1 MNGVYMSKIE
11 IGKKIKFQTNTGAI
25 VGQIVGQNDVKN
37 FILKVD
43 KRSPVKGF
51 RLTPDMLYTVSDH
64 LEIGTKT
71 ALKGHTFWH
80 LSKNDEVDD
89 ATDADLLPEEAV
101 EEKASTAASTVAE
114 PSYAERVTGTTE
126 QKETKMTDKKTAF
139 QIVKSDGEEAAYR
152 VAGKRIS
159 QGGSALI
166 TKMLKSGLGPEH
178 GASVEAI
185 MQTPAGIALTQLAMG
200 WGITMA
206 GQNMGGMAAD
216 PRLQKLASEFRIQG
230 TAEGL
235 DMVVGGVMEHL
246 MPVLNDAL
254 KMLPGGDEKTVTN
267 ARIAEVVEAPAAVVA
282 PVKEAEELT
291 LDDVPVEG
299 KKAAAGK

>member
-1 MNGVYMSKIE
+1 MSKVE
-11 IGKKIKFQTNTGAI
+11 IGKQIKFQTNAGAI
-25 VGQIVGQNDVKN
+25 VGKVVGQNDNQN

-51 RLTPDMLYTVSDH
+51 RLSPDMLYTVSDH
-64 LEIGTKT
+64 IQIGTKA

-89 ATDADLLPEEAV
+89 ATEADLLPEEAK
-101 EEKASTAASTVAE
+101 EEAETAKAVAKE
-114 PSYAERVTGTTE
+114 NYAEEVVSTSE
-126 QKETKMTDKKTAF
+126 QKETKMTEKKSAF

-185 MQTPAGIALTQLAMG
+185 MQTPAGVALTQLAMG
-200 WGITMA
+200 WGLTMA

-254 KMLPGGDEKTVTN
+254 KMLPGGAEETVTN
-267 ARIAEVVEAPAAVVA
+267 ARIAAPVEAPVAAA
-282 PVKEAEELT
+282 ETKEEEVLT

-299 KKAAAGK
+299 KKAAVGK

>member
-1 MNGVYMSKIE
+1 MSKVE
-11 IGKKIKFQTNTGAI
+11 IGKQIKFQTNAGAI
-25 VGQIVGQNDVKN
+25 VGKVVGQNDNQN

-51 RLTPDMLYTVSDH
+51 RLSPDMLYTVSDH
-64 LEIGTKT
+64 IQIGTKA

-89 ATDADLLPEEAV
+89 ATEADLLPEEAK
-101 EEKASTAASTVAE
+101 EEAETAKTVAKE
-114 PSYAERVTGTTE
+114 NYAEEVVSTSE
-126 QKETKMTDKKTAF
+126 QKETKMTEKKSAF

-185 MQTPAGIALTQLAMG
+185 MQTPAGVALTQLAMG
-200 WGITMA
+200 WGLTMA

-254 KMLPGGDEKTVTN
+254 KMLPGGAEETVTN
-267 ARIAEVVEAPAAVVA
+267 ARIAAPVEAPVVA
-282 PVKEAEELT
+282 AETKEEEVLT

-299 KKAAAGK
+299 KKAAVGK